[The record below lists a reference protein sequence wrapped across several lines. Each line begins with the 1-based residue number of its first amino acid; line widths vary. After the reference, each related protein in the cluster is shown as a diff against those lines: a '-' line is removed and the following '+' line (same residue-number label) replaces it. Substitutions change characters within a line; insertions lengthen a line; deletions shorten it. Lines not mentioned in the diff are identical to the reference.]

1 MQILPNT
8 HTHTYT
14 TTHTPAAGHK
24 LLAGVVIIGK
34 AAEQQQMWL
43 KLKAN
48 LAIAVVAATAA
59 VGGTV
64 GQHVNLSARR
74 ALSPAKRL
82 DSEHM

>member
-1 MQILPNT
+1 
-8 HTHTYT
+8 
-14 TTHTPAAGHK
+14 
-24 LLAGVVIIGK
+24 
-34 AAEQQQMWL
+34 MWL
-43 KLKAN
+43 KLKAKS
-48 LAIAVVAATAA
+48 AIAVVAAAAAAA

>member
-1 MQILPNT
+1 
-8 HTHTYT
+8 
-14 TTHTPAAGHK
+14 
-24 LLAGVVIIGK
+24 
-34 AAEQQQMWL
+34 MWL